1 MCSLSLDVLYDR
13 AIGPFSFIGASF
25 DVCSGA
31 HFPTGSYSYGGS
43 VTFRCDLLTCWG
55 TAPTVVPVSS
65 SPLRAFRGD
74 ARHQRDQPFGH
85 RGMSENRKMV

>member
-43 VTFRCDLLTCWG
+43 VTFHVIFSPVGALRRLLCRFQAHRCVLFAGML
-55 TAPTVVPVSS
+55 AISAI
-65 SPLRAFRGD
+65 SPSDIVG
-74 ARHQRDQPFGH
+74 
-85 RGMSENRKMV
+85 